1 MLCVLLKL
9 VIKKVKQKSIMNERK
24 IGILISYINIVLH
37 AVIGFIYVPL
47 LLHYIGKSEYGLYQL
62 IGSFIAY
69 FSIMDFGLADTIVR
83 FYANFK
89 AVKDK
94 TSMENILAIAVRAYA
109 VIAVMLLVAGYIFYI
124 NIEVVFVSS
133 MSQTEISIAKK
144 LFLLLLFNIVI
155 TFSTMIF
162 RAVIN
167 ANEKFLFL
175 KGTETLQMVLQPVF
189 VILVLQQYPSAVAIA
204 IVQTTLNISLIIARC
219 YYCFFKLKIKIKF
232 HYFDKRL
239 ISDMKKLALSVFIV
253 VLIDQVFLKTNQV
266 ILGMVSGTIAV
277 AIYSIASLIYMN
289 YMALST
295 AISGVYLPHVTEIVA
310 KNEPVKKLS
319 DLFIKIGRYQYYL
332 LALVASGFII
342 FGRDFINIWAGRDF
356 EEAYW
361 ITLLIIIPFTIDLIQ
376 NIGLSIMQAQNRYDF
391 RAKVYFIM
399 GLFNLC
405 LAIPLAKL
413 YGGIGCAFATGLS
426 MFLGNGLIMNWYYL
440 KVTKLD
446 IFRFWKE
453 ICKISICV
461 VCLTLVGYVL
471 YNYYNVNNVAEFIIG
486 IVTYTVIYSLVVYK
500 LCMNLSERE
509 KVQKIFQKIVNII

>member
-1 MLCVLLKL
+1 
-9 VIKKVKQKSIMNERK
+9 MNERK
-24 IGILISYINIVLH
+24 IGIVISYLNIILH

-69 FSIMDFGLADTIVR
+69 FSIMDFGLTAAVVR
-83 FYANFK
+83 FYAKYK
-89 AVKDK
+89 AVNDNLG
-94 TSMENILAIAVRAYA
+94 MENILAVAARGYGIIALILFIAG
-109 VIAVMLLVAGYIFYI
+109 VICYI
-124 NIEVVFVSS
+124 NLDVIFAAS
-133 MSQTEISIAKK
+133 MTIAELATAKT

-155 TFSTMIF
+155 TLTTMMF

-175 KGTETLQMVLQPVF
+175 KGTETLQMVLQPV
-189 VILVLQQYPSAVAIA
+189 LVVLILQQYPSAVAVA
-204 IVQTTLNISLIIARC
+204 IVQTFLNICLIIARV
-219 YYCFFKLKIKIKF
+219 YYCFIKLKIKIKF
-232 HYFDKRL
+232 HYLDKQLLNDIKR
-239 ISDMKKLALSVFIV
+239 LALSVFVV
-253 VLIDQVFLKTNQV
+253 VLIDQVFFKTNQI
-266 ILGMVSGTIAV
+266 ILGIVSGTAAV
-277 AIYSIASLIYMN
+277 AVYSISSLIYMN

-342 FGRDFINIWAGRDF
+342 FGSDFINLWAGKDF

-391 RAKVYFIM
+391 RAKVYFAM

-405 LAIPLAKL
+405 LAIPLAKQ
-413 YGGIGCAFATGLS
+413 YGGTGCAFATGLS
-426 MFLGNGLIMNWYYL
+426 MFLGNGVIMNWYYL

-446 IFRFWKE
+446 ILRFWKE
-453 ICKISICV
+453 IGNISLYVI
-461 VCLTLVGYVL
+461 CLTLVGYGL
-471 YNYYNVNNVAEFIIG
+471 YNYQNVDSTTEFIIG
-486 IVTYTVIYSLVVYK
+486 IAFYTVIYSFVIYIF
-500 LCMNLSERE
+500 CMNMNEKE
-509 KVQKIFQKIVNII
+509 KVLSIFNKLRR

>member
-1 MLCVLLKL
+1 
-9 VIKKVKQKSIMNERK
+9 MNERK
-24 IGILISYINIVLH
+24 IGILISYLNIILH

-69 FSIMDFGLADTIVR
+69 FSIMDFGLTAAVVR
-83 FYANFK
+83 FYAKYK
-89 AVKDK
+89 AVNDK
-94 TSMENILAIAVRAYA
+94 VGMENILAVAARGYGIIALILFIAG
-109 VIAVMLLVAGYIFYI
+109 VICYI
-124 NIEVVFVSS
+124 NLDIIFAAS
-133 MSQTEISIAKK
+133 MTIAELTTAKT

-155 TFSTMIF
+155 TLTTMMF

-175 KGTETLQMVLQPVF
+175 KGTETLQMVLQPLLIVL
-189 VILVLQQYPSAVAIA
+189 ILQQYPSAVAVA
-204 IVQTTLNISLIIARC
+204 IVQTFLNICLIIARV
-219 YYCFFKLKIKIKF
+219 YYCFAKLKIKIKF
-232 HYFDKRL
+232 HYLDKQL
-239 ISDMKKLALSVFIV
+239 LNDIKKMALSVFVV
-253 VLIDQVFLKTNQV
+253 VLIDQVFFKTNQI
-266 ILGMVSGTIAV
+266 ILGIVSGTAAV
-277 AIYSIASLIYMN
+277 AVYSISSLIYLN

-342 FGRDFINIWAGRDF
+342 FGRDFINIWAGKDF

-391 RAKVYFIM
+391 RAKVYFAM

-405 LAIPLAKL
+405 LAIPLAKQ
-413 YGGIGCAFATGLS
+413 YGGTGCAFATGLS

-446 IFRFWKE
+446 ILRFWKE
-453 ICKISICV
+453 IGKISIYV
-461 VCLTLVGYVL
+461 ICLTLVGYGL
-471 YNYYNVNNVAEFIIG
+471 YNYLKINSITGFIIG
-486 IVTYTVIYSLVVYK
+486 IVVYTMGYSIVVYK
-500 LCMNLSERE
+500 LCMNDEE
-509 KVQKIFQKIVNII
+509 KEKIKSIFYNVRNFV

>member
-1 MLCVLLKL
+1 
-9 VIKKVKQKSIMNERK
+9 MNERK

-69 FSIMDFGLADTIVR
+69 FSIMDFGLTAAVVR
-83 FYANFK
+83 FYAKYK
-89 AVKDK
+89 AVNDK
-94 TSMENILAIAVRAYA
+94 VGMENILAVAARGYGIIALILFISG
-109 VIAVMLLVAGYIFYI
+109 VICYI
-124 NIEVVFVSS
+124 NLDIIFAAS
-133 MSQTEISIAKK
+133 MTIAELTTAKT

-155 TFSTMIF
+155 TLITMMF

-175 KGTETLQMVLQPVF
+175 KGTETLQMVLQPV
-189 VILVLQQYPSAVAIA
+189 LVVLILQQYPSAVAVA
-204 IVQTTLNISLIIARC
+204 IVQTFLNICLIIARV
-219 YYCFFKLKIKIKF
+219 YYCFIKLKIKIKF
-232 HYFDKRL
+232 HYLDKQL
-239 ISDMKKLALSVFIV
+239 LNDIKKLALSVFIV
-253 VLIDQVFLKTNQV
+253 VLIDQVFFKTNQI
-266 ILGMVSGTIAV
+266 ILGIVSGTAAV
-277 AIYSIASLIYMN
+277 AVYSISSLIYMN

-342 FGRDFINIWAGRDF
+342 FGRDFINIWAGNDF

-361 ITLLIIIPFTIDLIQ
+361 ITLLIIVPFTIDLIQ
-376 NIGLSIMQAQNRYDF
+376 NIGLSIIQAQNRYDF
-391 RAKVYFIM
+391 RAKVYFAM

-405 LAIPLAKL
+405 FAIPLAKQ
-413 YGGIGCAFATGLS
+413 YGGTGCAFATGLS

-440 KVTKLD
+440 NVTKLD
-446 IFRFWKE
+446 ILRFWKE
-453 ICKISICV
+453 IGNISLYII
-461 VCLTLVGYVL
+461 CLTLVGYGL
-471 YNYYNVNNVAEFIIG
+471 YNYQNVDSIIEFIMAIA
-486 IVTYTVIYSLVVYK
+486 VYTVIYSLVIYTF
-500 LCMNLSERE
+500 CMNVSEKE
-509 KVQKIFQKIVNII
+509 KVLSVVNKILR

>member
-1 MLCVLLKL
+1 
-9 VIKKVKQKSIMNERK
+9 MNERK
-24 IGILISYINIVLH
+24 IGILISYFNIILH

-69 FSIMDFGLADTIVR
+69 FSIMDFGLTAAVVR
-83 FYANFK
+83 FYARYK
-89 AVKDK
+89 AVNDK
-94 TSMENILAIAVRAYA
+94 VGMENILAIAAKGYGIIALILFIVGVICYINLDVIFAVSMTVTEL
-109 VIAVMLLVAGYIFYI
+109 VIAK
-124 NIEVVFVSS
+124 
-133 MSQTEISIAKK
+133 T

-155 TFSTMIF
+155 TLTTMMF

-175 KGTETLQMVLQPVF
+175 KGTETLQMVLQPV
-189 VILVLQQYPSAVAIA
+189 LVVLILQQYPSAVAVA
-204 IVQTTLNISLIIARC
+204 IVQTFLNICLIIARV
-219 YYCFFKLKIKIKF
+219 YYCFIKLKIKIKF
-232 HYFDKRL
+232 HYLDKQL
-239 ISDMKKLALSVFIV
+239 LNDIKKLALSVFMV
-253 VLIDQVFLKTNQV
+253 VLIDQVFFKTNQI
-266 ILGMVSGTIAV
+266 ILGIVSGTAAV
-277 AIYSIASLIYMN
+277 AVYSISSLIYMN

-295 AISGVYLPHVTEIVA
+295 AISGVYLPHVTEIVV
-310 KNEPVKKLS
+310 KNEQIKKLS

-342 FGRDFINIWAGRDF
+342 FGRDFINIWAGKDF

-391 RAKVYFIM
+391 RAKVYFAM

-405 LAIPLAKL
+405 LAIPLAKQ
-413 YGGIGCAFATGLS
+413 YGGTGCAFATGIS

-446 IFRFWKE
+446 ILRFWKE
-453 ICKISICV
+453 IGKISLYVI
-461 VCLTLVGYVL
+461 CLTLVAYVL
-471 YNYYNVNNVAEFIIG
+471 YKYQNVDSITEFIIG
-486 IVTYTVIYSLVVYK
+486 IAIYTAIYSLVVYK
-500 LCMNLSERE
+500 LCMNVSE
-509 KVQKIFQKIVNII
+509 KQKIAKVFNKVVNIV

>member
-1 MLCVLLKL
+1 
-9 VIKKVKQKSIMNERK
+9 MNERK
-24 IGILISYINIVLH
+24 IGILISYLNIILH

-69 FSIMDFGLADTIVR
+69 FSIMDFGLTAAVVR
-83 FYANFK
+83 FYAKYK
-89 AVKDK
+89 AVNDK
-94 TSMENILAIAVRAYA
+94 LGMENILAVAARGYGIIALILFIAG
-109 VIAVMLLVAGYIFYI
+109 VICYI
-124 NIEVVFVSS
+124 NLDVIFAAS
-133 MSQTEISIAKK
+133 MTIAELATAKTF
-144 LFLLLLFNIVI
+144 FLLLLFNIVI
-155 TFSTMIF
+155 TLTTMIF

-175 KGTETLQMVLQPVF
+175 KGTETLQMVLQPV
-189 VILVLQQYPSAVAIA
+189 LVVLILQQYPSAVAVA
-204 IVQTTLNISLIIARC
+204 IVQTFLNICLIIARV
-219 YYCFFKLKIKIKF
+219 YYCFIKLKIKIKF
-232 HYFDKRL
+232 HYLDKQL
-239 ISDMKKLALSVFIV
+239 LNDIKKLALSVFVV
-253 VLIDQVFLKTNQV
+253 VLIDQVFFKTNQI
-266 ILGMVSGTIAV
+266 ILGIVSGTAAV
-277 AIYSIASLIYMN
+277 AVYSISSLIYMN

-332 LALVASGFII
+332 LALVACGFVI
-342 FGRDFINIWAGRDF
+342 FGRDFINIWAGKDF

-391 RAKVYFIM
+391 RAKVYFAM

-405 LAIPLAKL
+405 LAIPLAKQ
-413 YGGIGCAFATGLS
+413 YGGTGCAFATGLS

-446 IFRFWKE
+446 ILRFWKE
-453 ICKISICV
+453 IGKISIYV
-461 VCLTLVGYVL
+461 MCLTLVGYGL
-471 YNYYNVNNVAEFIIG
+471 YNYQNVDSITEFIIA
-486 IVTYTVIYSLVVYK
+486 ITIYTIIYSFVIYK
-500 LCMNLSERE
+500 LCMNNSEKE
-509 KVQKIFQKIVNII
+509 KIVKLFNKVVNIV

>member
-1 MLCVLLKL
+1 
-9 VIKKVKQKSIMNERK
+9 MNERK
-24 IGILISYINIVLH
+24 IGILISYVNIALH

-69 FSIMDFGLADTIVR
+69 FSIMDFGLTAAIVR
-83 FYANFK
+83 FYAKYK
-89 AVKDK
+89 AINDK
-94 TSMENILAIAVRAYA
+94 IGMENILAIAVRGYGIIALILLIIG
-109 VIAVMLLVAGYIFYI
+109 VICYI
-124 NIEVVFVSS
+124 NLDFIFAAS
-133 MSQTEISIAKK
+133 MTIVELATAKT

-155 TFSTMIF
+155 TLTTMMF

-167 ANEKFLFL
+167 ANERFLFL

-189 VILVLQQYPSAVAIA
+189 IILVLQQYPSAVAIA
-204 IVQTTLNISLIIARC
+204 VLQTLLNISLIIARC
-219 YYCFFKLKIKIKF
+219 YYCFVKLKIKIKF
-232 HYFDKRL
+232 HYFDKQL
-239 ISDMKKLALSVFIV
+239 LDDIKKLALSVFIV
-253 VLIDQVFLKTNQV
+253 VLIDQVFFKTNQV
-266 ILGMVSGTIAV
+266 ILGIVSGTAAV
-277 AIYSIASLIYMN
+277 AVYSISSLIYLN

-295 AISGVYLPHVTEIVA
+295 AISGVYLPHITEIVA
-310 KNEPVKKLS
+310 KNEPIKKLS
-319 DLFIKIGRYQYYL
+319 DLFIQIGRYQYYL

-356 EEAYW
+356 GEAYW

-391 RAKVYFIM
+391 RAKVYFAM
-399 GLFNLC
+399 GLFNLF

-426 MFLGNGLIMNWYYL
+426 MFLGNGVIMNWYYL
-440 KVTKLD
+440 KITKLD

-453 ICKISICV
+453 IGKISICV

-471 YNYYNVNNVAEFIIG
+471 YNYHNVNNVAEFLIG
-486 IVTYTVIYSLVVYK
+486 IVIYTVIYSFVVYK

-509 KVQKIFQKIVNII
+509 KVQKIFQKIVNVI